1 LDAQQISA
9 LASQLSEFLATFDD
23 CFGRSEARDHLR
35 TYVAGQLSDLPRKS
49 VEPMALADGTPP
61 RTLQRFLESIRW
73 EEQRLRDKMQRIV
86 VRDHADPRPSG

>member
-23 CFGRSEARDHLR
+23 CFGRSEARDHLQ

-49 VEPMALADGTPP
+49 VEPKALAHGP

-73 EEQRLRDKMQRIV
+73 EEQRLRDKLQRVV